1 MTHLKNTNI
10 NISLAT
16 VYNNLNEL
24 ADKGILRK
32 FYVNN
37 DRMWFDSNLQDHYH
51 FYDSDKDELIDI
63 DKNEISFSKSPKIP
77 AGKKADFPVS
87 SIDLF
92 PTIMEVTGSI
102 DGNSFTPL
110 TAFYGGPYIAFFSV
124 EIDCKETYWLD
135 KIYRNGEV

>member
-1 MTHLKNTNI
+1 MNNAKRILQKSNLRPTSQRIAILDYILEKHKVHLTAAKLMSHLKNTNI

-51 FYDSDKDELIDI
+51 FYDTDKDELIDI

-77 AGKKADFPVS
+77 AGKIKD
-87 SIDLF
+87 SINIIINLK
-92 PTIMEVTGSI
+92 
-102 DGNSFTPL
+102 N
-110 TAFYGGPYIAFFSV
+110 
-124 EIDCKETYWLD
+124 K
-135 KIYRNGEV
+135 N

>member
-1 MTHLKNTNI
+1 MNNAKKILQKSNLRPTSQRIAILDYILEKHKVHLTAAKLMSHLKNKNI

-37 DRMWFDSNLQDHYH
+37 DKMWFDSNLQDHYH

-63 DKNEISFSKSPKIP
+63 NKNEISFSKAPKVP
-77 AGKKADFPVS
+77 AGKIKD
-87 SIDLF
+87 SINIIINLK
-92 PTIMEVTGSI
+92 
-102 DGNSFTPL
+102 N
-110 TAFYGGPYIAFFSV
+110 
-124 EIDCKETYWLD
+124 K
-135 KIYRNGEV
+135 N

>member
-1 MTHLKNTNI
+1 MSNAKKVLKKGNLRPTSQRIAIVNYIIQKHKVHITAAKLIKHFKNKDI

-37 DRMWFDSNLQDHYH
+37 DKMWFDSNLQDHYH

-63 DKNEISFSKSPKIP
+63 DKSEISFSKSPKIP
-77 AGKKADFPVS
+77 AGKVKD
-87 SIDLF
+87 SINIVINLK
-92 PTIMEVTGSI
+92 
-102 DGNSFTPL
+102 N
-110 TAFYGGPYIAFFSV
+110 
-124 EIDCKETYWLD
+124 K
-135 KIYRNGEV
+135 N